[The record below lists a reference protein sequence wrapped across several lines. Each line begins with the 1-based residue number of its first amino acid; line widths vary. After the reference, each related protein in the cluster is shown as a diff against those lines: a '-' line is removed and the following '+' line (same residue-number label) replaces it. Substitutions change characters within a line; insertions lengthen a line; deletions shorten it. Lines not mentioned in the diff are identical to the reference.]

1 LKEKVGHPYTL
12 LPDDMM
18 QIAAGGYADQ
28 GTLCGS
34 LGACA
39 SIINLVTMDKDKT
52 HTKLAAD
59 LINWYGQQSFPSTK
73 FDAIATYKKQTQTTP
88 NSPLCHVSVS
98 GWMMETGTT
107 YPDKQRKD
115 RCAKVAAEVA
125 NHTVEILNAYADGS
139 YKPIVAKLSESTESC
154 LTCHGESAH
163 DNAKGQMDCLT
174 CHDDHTK

>member
-1 LKEKVGHPYTL
+1 
-12 LPDDMM
+12 MM

-39 SIINLVTMDKDKT
+39 SIINLVTMDKEKT
-52 HTKLAAD
+52 HTKLAGD

-73 FDAIATYKKQTQTTP
+73 FDAIATQKNQVQAVP

-98 GWMMETGTT
+98 GWMMETGTS
-107 YPDKQRKD
+107 YPDKGRKD

-125 NHTVEILNAYADGS
+125 YHTVEILNDYTAGS
-139 YKPIVAKLSESTESC
+139 YKPMMAKLSKDTENC
-154 LTCHGESAH
+154 LTCHGEGAH
-163 DNAKGQMDCLT
+163 NNAKGQMDCLT